1 MAYIEPLAMETWFVN
16 VLSGDPTIFVVL
28 ALLVIASMGGYFR
41 MNGIALFF
49 MIALFTFMF
58 ASFNNPIMYFLMI
71 FGALFVAYTVA
82 RLFGE

>member
-1 MAYIEPLAMETWFVN
+1 MAFIEPLSMEMWFVN

-28 ALLVIASMGGYFR
+28 ALLVISSMAGYFR

-58 ASFNNPIMYFLMI
+58 ASFNNPILYFLVI
-71 FGALFVAYTVA
+71 FGSLIIAYVVSK
-82 RLFGE
+82 LFGE